1 MDLYVP
7 QSSTKGGLNMAFHR
21 YLIEIGQGVDM
32 HGGNNT
38 KAALKALQDATHHCC
53 MAGVHEIF
61 QFSPGDGNIWVKADI
76 YAPETSSIDTR
87 PLHDYLGAYDTE
99 ILLHTGGASAP
110 GLYIPQM
117 GVGDHITVV
126 LAVLTVYVNSSN

>member
-1 MDLYVP
+1 
-7 QSSTKGGLNMAFHR
+7 MAFHR

-110 GLYIPQM
+110 GLHIPQM